1 MPPKQLSL
9 SNLEPAQEREDRK
22 RVGRGPG
29 SGKGRY
35 AGRGIKGQKSRA
47 GSHKMR
53 AGFEGGQMPI
63 YMRIGKQRGPTSKD
77 AMPVG
82 PFRTSTVPVNIRDL
96 ERFEAGGEVTP
107 ETLVEKR
114 VIKNTK
120 TDVKL
125 LGVGDISK
133 KLTVRVHAIS
143 GTAREKIEAA
153 GGTVELL
160 REAKEHK
167 KRHHKA
173 AVAASDVDGS
183 DLVEDQVQVGSG
195 NGFRLPFGGSAHHDP
210 LAAAG
215 LTGVGPRV
223 VGKRQFLAPQFF
235 PSFGQVAV
243 PASFGGIEGDH
254 VVLRHDHQRLLL
266 KQLGIVVHETPQEER
281 AGAIRITRGASHSC
295 ARLVLADLHPGVCRQ
310 SLAGERQGAG
320 HRKQQEE
327 VSDFSHGL
335 FLHYLAAKYC
345 ACARR

>member
-1 MPPKQLSL
+1 MPKMLSL

-22 RVGRGPG
+22 RVGRGAG

-96 ERFEAGGEVTP
+96 ERFEAGDEVTP

-173 AVAASDVDGS
+173 A
-183 DLVEDQVQVGSG
+183 
-195 NGFRLPFGGSAHHDP
+195 PK
-210 LAAAG
+210 AAAEEG
-215 LTGVGPRV
+215 E
-223 VGKRQFLAPQFF
+223 
-235 PSFGQVAV
+235 V
-243 PASFGGIEGDH
+243 PAESEA
-254 VVLRHDHQRLLL
+254 
-266 KQLGIVVHETPQEER
+266 PEESE
-281 AGAIRITRGASHSC
+281 AG
-295 ARLVLADLHPGVCRQ
+295 
-310 SLAGERQGAG
+310 
-320 HRKQQEE
+320 
-327 VSDFSHGL
+327 
-335 FLHYLAAKYC
+335 
-345 ACARR
+345 